1 MGGVS
6 VAVPDRAAFEN
17 RIRGAP
23 PVPTVT
29 DRGAVND
36 PSTVPLAVMEVK
48 RS

>member
-6 VAVPDRAAFEN
+6 VAGTGPGGLREPDQ
-17 RIRGAP
+17 GAP